1 MGRTEN
7 APDRRARLKNETS
20 GLDSKIKVKKTA
32 VLRSLGLW
40 SRAFLRRRR
49 SESGEEL
56 VETLIQKGDVI
67 VDGGEEGNPAR
78 PRAVQHTIHPL
89 GRRRDTDVL
98 VWYFLI
104 SCFAF
109 LSSFFCDL
117 TNCLLIAVERS

>member
-67 VDGGEEGNPAR
+67 VDGGEEGNR
-78 PRAVQHTIHPL
+78 SCM
-89 GRRRDTDVL
+89 VL
-98 VWYFLI
+98 LDQ
-104 SCFAF
+104 
-109 LSSFFCDL
+109 LL
-117 TNCLLIAVERS
+117 CLLVELLLRLNELLVDRGRTVVMLL